1 MLDPVAYLATLSQ
14 GGGVGDTPLYSI
26 LKLTAVPVLATILHT
41 GPLTKNVFV
50 ESKLSSYYLSEV
62 SLEKKSPVI
71 SLKGFRQNLT
81 NLSNC
86 P

>member
-1 MLDPVAYLATLSQ
+1 MKELQDKDVHQKNKNVHHKS
-14 GGGVGDTPLYSI
+14 
-26 LKLTAVPVLATILHT
+26 
-41 GPLTKNVFV
+41 KNVFV
-50 ESKLSSYYLSEV
+50 ESKLSSFYLSEV